1 MVDPTGGRPRG
12 WHAPT
17 AWEQSGTHLVPIW
30 YRSGTNQ
37 VPIWYTFRTN
47 ERMLIKDCDALG
59 NSEKQCEPSR
69 SVEKHCD
76 ALRRSKRI
84 VLCSTIQVPRTP
96 DLIRFSGIHYEIPS
110 LGS

>member
-47 ERMLIKDCDALG
+47 ERMLMFKRMPSDRLPREHSWEHRCGEMQVDAGILDLL
-59 NSEKQCEPSR
+59 Q
-69 SVEKHCD
+69 
-76 ALRRSKRI
+76 I
-84 VLCSTIQVPRTP
+84 WYQV
-96 DLIRFSGIHYEIPS
+96 IS
-110 LGS
+110 